1 MTSAQIR
8 ACLVLAGA
16 LLVPAGLSGQ
26 GRYDLVLRGGTVVDG
41 TGAPRFI
48 ADVAIRGDRIVR
60 VAERLGPG
68 AVELDATGLVV
79 APGFIDNHAHVAPTM
94 ARFPLQENFIRQG
107 ITTILASLHSTDQP
121 WPLAPYLATLRMA
134 PNVGF
139 FAGHTWIRKQVMGL
153 ADRAPTAAELA
164 RMKAM
169 VDRSMAEGA
178 LGLATGLEYVPATF
192 ATTEEIVALARVA
205 ARRGG
210 IYVTHMR
217 NESNALL
224 QSVEEVI
231 RIARE
236 ATIPAQIN
244 HHKAYGAAQ
253 FGKTKETLALVE
265 RARAEGLDVK
275 VDLYPYTAASTYSG
289 VLFPAWALAGGQA
302 ELAKRIADPAQR
314 RRIETEMMALF
325 PDQAGPGPA
334 SVQFRTLPSDHRYD
348 GRTLAELLTDRGL
361 PNTIESAI
369 PVLIELEL
377 AGGFDAIY
385 HGMDEP
391 DVIRVLQYPGSMI
404 ETDGDPIGFGQ
415 GFPHPRSY
423 GAFPRVL
430 ARYVRELKVL
440 TLEDAVRKMTSAAAD
455 QINQPMRG
463 RIREGMLADLVVF
476 DPNTIQDLAT
486 YSDPHRFPVGIVHV
500 VVNGRPVIRGGAITG
515 EMPGRV
521 IRGPARPIQPRP
533 IRPGT

>member
-153 ADRAPTAAELA
+153 ADRTPTAAELA

-231 RIARE
+231 QVARE

-289 VLFPAWALAGGQA
+289 DR
-302 ELAKRIADPAQR
+302 K
-314 RRIETEMMALF
+314 
-325 PDQAGPGPA
+325 
-334 SVQFRTLPSDHRYD
+334 SV
-348 GRTLAELLTDRGL
+348 
-361 PNTIESAI
+361 
-369 PVLIELEL
+369 V
-377 AGGFDAIY
+377 
-385 HGMDEP
+385 
-391 DVIRVLQYPGSMI
+391 
-404 ETDGDPIGFGQ
+404 
-415 GFPHPRSY
+415 
-423 GAFPRVL
+423 
-430 ARYVRELKVL
+430 
-440 TLEDAVRKMTSAAAD
+440 
-455 QINQPMRG
+455 
-463 RIREGMLADLVVF
+463 
-476 DPNTIQDLAT
+476 
-486 YSDPHRFPVGIVHV
+486 
-500 VVNGRPVIRGGAITG
+500 
-515 EMPGRV
+515 
-521 IRGPARPIQPRP
+521 
-533 IRPGT
+533 